1 MKIGEVRPVYYAN
14 RKALQERLE
23 ALNAMKEKAENNY
36 RITGQTSFN
45 DEAATL
51 EISIDSTKALFEE
64 NQKVL
69 DSINDQYCNY
79 ANLESTRQ
87 QGEAARKMGEDMA
100 KIMTVFRRM
109 AHGDIVPQTDEKKL
123 MEFDDKMYASAKNLQ
138 TMAMMREKERE
149 KHDSL
154 WEDEEKTVYPD
165 PGEVADDSPYTGPL
179 PDIEIPNDI
188 AAGKVLE

>member
-1 MKIGEVRPVYYAN
+1 
-14 RKALQERLE
+14 
-23 ALNAMKEKAENNY
+23 
-36 RITGQTSFN
+36 
-45 DEAATL
+45 
-51 EISIDSTKALFEE
+51 
-64 NQKVL
+64 
-69 DSINDQYCNY
+69 
-79 ANLESTRQ
+79 
-87 QGEAARKMGEDMA
+87 MGEDMA

-154 WEDEEKTVYPD
+154 WEDEEKTVNPD

-188 AAGKVLE
+188 AAGNVLE